1 MILFLLAFLTHL
13 CFITIHANNVKITNV
28 LGDGNCLFR
37 SFAVSLYDHDDNNA
51 HKLLRQAAA
60 ETLIQFERD
69 PAYDQKDN
77 KQMKDIITAN
87 LAPGQEMDMYG
98 DSIEQYAKDYVA
110 KDGNFVGIAECQA
123 LAMHFNRNVALIS
136 SINNWVIVY
145 HPDLKQTVHKNI
157 PREKYA
163 EIWKLVENP
172 IVILHD
178 GFIHFNSVQLQ
189 LDEEVRFTCELLGAE
204 LALPKKELY
213 DTIEKVLYERIKQ
226 NDDVQQSLSA
236 SITLFHTFCPN
247 YERRKAAL
255 ETIGKYVK
263 NIIAQPNEQKF
274 LKIRMGNKVFE
285 EKVQP
290 VKGAIE
296 FLAAIGFRLQKS
308 VATVV
313 QQQSDGTTTTVISN
327 EPYLV
332 MTPPNEAH
340 VKDLC
345 DQWEKAF
352 AQLEN
357 GKSVQLKLFR
367 DAKLFKPNEN
377 VQQPKLTEGY
387 CRIRVKFPSGYVV
400 QGIFRENEKFSS
412 VRAFVAEHIS
422 FKQSIFNLIPAAPP
436 QKHGRKQLREE
447 NNTLKEYG
455 LDQSGV
461 VNFSWD
467 AETQEI
473 INQLPDD
480 QQPVFLLH

>member
-98 DSIEQYAKDYVA
+98 DSIEQYAIHYVA

-136 SINNWVIVY
+136 RINNWVIVY

-213 DTIEKVLYERIKQ
+213 DAIEKVLYERIKQ

-236 SITLFHTFCPN
+236 SITLFHTFCLN
-247 YERRKAAL
+247 YEKRKAAL
-255 ETIGKYVK
+255 ETIGKYVR
-263 NIIAQPNEQKF
+263 NLIEQPNEDKF
-274 LKIRMGNKVFE
+274 LRIRMGNKVFE
-285 EKVQP
+285 EKVRP

-296 FLAAIGFRLQKS
+296 FLGAIGFRMQKS
-308 VATVV
+308 VPTVV
-313 QQQSDGTTTTVISN
+313 QQPDGTSATVISN

-332 MTPPNEAH
+332 MTPPNEAY
-340 VKDLC
+340 VKALC
-345 DQWEKAF
+345 KQLGEALV
-352 AQLEN
+352 QLET
-357 GKSVQLKLFR
+357 GEPIQLKLFR
-367 DAKLFKPNEN
+367 DAKLFKPDQN
-377 VQQPKLTEGY
+377 VHQQQSVTKGY
-387 CRIRVKFPSGYVV
+387 CRIRVKFPGGYVA
-400 QGIFRENEKFSS
+400 QGIFRETEKFSS

-422 FKQSIFNLIPAAPP
+422 FKHGMFNLIPAVPP
-436 QKHGRKQLREE
+436 QKTGRKQLREE

-467 AETQEI
+467 SETQEI
-473 INQLPDD
+473 IKQLPDD

>member
-1 MILFLLAFLTHL
+1 MSLFLLSILTYF
-13 CFITIHANNVKITNV
+13 CITINANNVKITNV

-37 SFAVSLYDHDDNNA
+37 SFAVSLYGHDDNNA
-51 HKLLRQAAA
+51 HKMLRQAAA

-87 LAPGQEMDMYG
+87 LAPGQDMDMYG
-98 DSIEQYAKDYVA
+98 NSIEQYAIHYVA

-145 HPDLKQTVHKNI
+145 QPDLKQIVHKNI

-163 EIWKLVENP
+163 DIWKIVENP

-189 LDEEVRFTCELLGAE
+189 LAEEVRFTCELLGAE
-204 LALPKKELY
+204 VALPKKE
-213 DTIEKVLYERIKQ
+213 EKV
-226 NDDVQQSLSA
+226 
-236 SITLFHTFCPN
+236 H
-247 YERRKAAL
+247 
-255 ETIGKYVK
+255 
-263 NIIAQPNEQKF
+263 
-274 LKIRMGNKVFE
+274 
-285 EKVQP
+285 P

-296 FLAAIGFRLQKS
+296 FLAAIGFRMQKS

-313 QQQSDGTTTTVISN
+313 QQSADGTSATVISN

-332 MTPPNEAH
+332 MTEPSKAH
-340 VKDLC
+340 VKELC
-345 DQWEKAF
+345 DHWEKAL

-367 DAKLFKPNEN
+367 DAKLIKPKQN
-377 VQQPKLTEGY
+377 VQQPELTKGY
-387 CRIRVKFPSGYVV
+387 CRS
-400 QGIFRENEKFSS
+400 IFRETENFSS

-422 FKQSIFNLIPAAPP
+422 FKQGLFNLIPAVPP

-447 NNTLKEYG
+447 INTIKDYG

-467 AETQEI
+467 TETQEI
-473 INQLPDD
+473 IAQLPYD